1 MIHLDTSF
9 LIHSL
14 VSSSPADRRLRGW
27 LRDGDELAIS
37 SVAWAEFLCGPI
49 GDLEIESVPAM
60 LGEIVAYTA
69 VDSETTARLFN
80 LGGRRRGSLP
90 DCMIAAVAVRA
101 GASLAT
107 VNPGDF
113 RRFAPAA
120 LAIVEP

>member
-9 LIHSL
+9 LIHAL
-14 VSSSPADRRLRGW
+14 VQSSPADKRLRSL
-27 LRDGDELAIS
+27 LRNGDELAMS

-49 GDLEIESVPAM
+49 GDLEIEYVTGM
-60 LGEIVAYTA
+60 LGEIVPYTA

-80 LGGRRRGSLP
+80 LGSRRRGSLP

-113 RRFAPAA
+113 RRFAPAS
-120 LAIVEP
+120 LAILEP